1 MGDGALVV
9 DGVSVSIGS
18 VRVVTRAALE
28 APAGTLIGL
37 IGPNGAGKSTL
48 IRTVYRHLRPQSG
61 AVHVDDQDVWSMKP
75 RSAARLIAGVPQ
87 ETRVTFDVTV
97 EELVAVGR
105 TPHLRP
111 LQALGRDDLERVRAA
126 MRRTGVDQLADR
138 SVTTL
143 SGGERQRVLL
153 ARALAQAATVLVL
166 DEPTNHLDLAHQE
179 ELMRIVRQQGLTTVM
194 AMHDLN
200 LAAEYCDR
208 LVVMRGGRTVR
219 HGEPARIITPEML
232 RTVFGVEADVID
244 HPRSGRP
251 HIVLAGRSPAHGDA

>member
-1 MGDGALVV
+1 MREGMLVIE
-9 DGVSVSIGS
+9 GVSVSLGS
-18 VRVVTRAALE
+18 VKVVVNAALE

-48 IRTVYRHLRPQSG
+48 IRTVYRHLRPESG
-61 AVHVDDQDVWSMKP
+61 TVRVDDRDVWSMKP
-75 RSAARLIAGVPQ
+75 RPAAQLIAGVPQ
-87 ETRVTFDVTV
+87 ETKVTFDVTV

-105 TPHLRP
+105 TPYLQA
-111 LQALGRDDLERVRAA
+111 LQALGRDDRERVQTA
-126 MRRTGVDQLADR
+126 MRRTGVDHMADR
-138 SVTTL
+138 SVSTL
-143 SGGERQRVLL
+143 SGGERQRVFL

-179 ELMRIVRQQGLTTVM
+179 ELMRIVRDQGLTTVM

-208 LVVMRGGRTVR
+208 LVVMCDGGTVR
-219 HGEPARIITPEML
+219 HGDPERIITPEML
-232 RTVFGVEADVID
+232 RSVFGVEADVIA

-251 HIVLAGRSPAHGDA
+251 HVVLAGRGPEPGA